1 MNEKF
6 EKDLSEELEKIKK
19 ARKDWENVIKEY
31 KDISNKL
38 NVINYGME
46 KVAKVITQQ
55 QDIIENHNEGIL
67 ELDDRLRA
75 VETNNDKQK
84 KKDDVMYH

>member
-6 EKDLSEELEKIKK
+6 EKDLAQELEKIRK
-19 ARKDWENVIKEY
+19 ARKDWEKIIDEY
-31 KDISNKL
+31 KDISKKVK
-38 NVINYGME
+38 VINYGME
-46 KVAKVITQQ
+46 KVASVITQQ